1 MVQQIKITPLGTLSK
16 HFTHAEFFR
25 HYIND
30 EIPVTYYNNALA
42 LANLLEQV
50 RDVFNTPLFINSCY
64 RDEQRNKLAGG
75 VSNSQHL
82 TASAVDF
89 RPVNL
94 VDIDRVFNACKV
106 FPFGQLIRYNSFIH
120 ISLMR
125 SDKPNKMIIDKRTK

>member
-1 MVQQIKITPLGTLSK
+1 MVQQIKISPLGILSK

-94 VDIDRVFNACKV
+94 VDFDRVFNACKV
-106 FPFGQLIRYNSFIH
+106 FPFGQLIRYDSFIH

-125 SDKPNKMIIDKRTK
+125 PDKPNKMIIDKRSK